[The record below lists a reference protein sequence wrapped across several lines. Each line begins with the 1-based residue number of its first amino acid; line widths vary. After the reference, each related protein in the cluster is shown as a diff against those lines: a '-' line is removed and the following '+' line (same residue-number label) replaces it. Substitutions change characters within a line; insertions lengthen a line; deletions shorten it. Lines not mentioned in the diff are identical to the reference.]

1 MMTEGA
7 VVLRQCGHLL
17 TEYEQ
22 QEILPY
28 TEIYFLG
35 LESQKVQASSTP
47 GNCNYG
53 RLSTLLYEDC
63 EDFFVCGFT
72 YQMIIRVRPV
82 IKHLITGSDLG

>member
-1 MMTEGA
+1 MTTEGA

-35 LESQKVQASSTP
+35 LESQKIQASSTP

-53 RLSTLLYEDC
+53 RLSTLLYDC
-63 EDFFVCGFT
+63 DDV
-72 YQMIIRVRPV
+72 
-82 IKHLITGSDLG
+82 L

>member
-1 MMTEGA
+1 MTTEGA

-35 LESQKVQASSTP
+35 LESQKIQASNTP

-53 RLSTLLYEDC
+53 RLFSNVLNVEMSSLVMWPTVFTIISVVISTE
-63 EDFFVCGFT
+63 
-72 YQMIIRVRPV
+72 
-82 IKHLITGSDLG
+82 